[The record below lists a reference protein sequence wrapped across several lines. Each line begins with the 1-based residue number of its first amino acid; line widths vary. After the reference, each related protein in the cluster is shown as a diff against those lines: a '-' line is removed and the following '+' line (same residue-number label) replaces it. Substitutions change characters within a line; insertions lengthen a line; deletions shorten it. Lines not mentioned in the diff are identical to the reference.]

1 MNASTIPSMA
11 AFQALL
17 LGGFL
22 LSWAYLGGLAF
33 AGIMLARGR
42 DGVRRAAGWSIG
54 AQLAPIAMAL
64 LLVPVAVLELSLD
77 REVIPSAVLG
87 AVTMVSLF
95 VGPVMT
101 LVLIGAARKSRN
113 SEASKL
119 QSVALIGLCC
129 SMFLG
134 ACSRTDSEQMPT
146 PAETVSAGNPASDA
160 EASVPVVLT
169 AANLRR
175 VCKAGLA
182 AIHGQDLSAIEIDGL
197 EGQVVNASWRAP
209 VDGGRRQAQCR
220 VDGDIVTWKAV
231 DATNTEQ
238 NRWMNQSGDPVTRFV
253 LDGDA
258 ITINTTLPDGT
269 TSTETYALTSG
280 ERPA

>member
-146 PAETVSAGNPASDA
+146 PAETVSAVKPASDA
-160 EASVPVVLT
+160 EASMPVLLT
-169 AANLRR
+169 AATLRR
-175 VCKAGLA
+175 VCRAGLA
-182 AIHGQDLSAIEIDGL
+182 AIHGQGLQDIQIDGL
-197 EGQVVNASWRAP
+197 EGQVLNASWRAP
-209 VDGGRRQAQCR
+209 VDGGRRRAQCR
-220 VDGDIVTWKAV
+220 VDGDIVSWKPV
-231 DATNTEQ
+231 GATNPAQ
-238 NRWMNQSGDPVTRFV
+238 DRWMNQSGDPVARFV

-258 ITINTTLPDGT
+258 ITINTTLPDGST
-269 TSTETYALTSG
+269 ATETYSVAA
-280 ERPA
+280 EQEAR